1 MGTANIRLALLFENY
16 PISQIYKIMQQ
27 KLKILNNM
35 VFSLLKGFVLLHIFR
50 FSFDTWLH
58 FVNIFVNFVIVKLH
72 IKKLKCRRIIN
83 FDLNLQLL
91 IQIPSRIIRRE
102 HQRWFDLDVFSGIRM
117 CNLKRPKIHL

>member
-83 FDLNLQLL
+83 FDLNL
-91 IQIPSRIIRRE
+91 
-102 HQRWFDLDVFSGIRM
+102 
-117 CNLKRPKIHL
+117 